1 VPLQEVLQV
10 NWYLIEIGAVFLE
23 FVGNI
28 FGNIA

>member
-10 NWYLIEIGAVFLE
+10 NWYLIEIGAVLLE